1 MEWLVEGDDNM
12 KVFKDPESKDKI
24 PDAELVQLGINLKK
38 FVENY
43 RKYVLINVP
52 NKDGNNPIEILKT
65 LDEISH
71 KMITHQ
77 YQDLFDDISIVD
89 MTNDS
94 VPF

>member
-1 MEWLVEGDDNM
+1 MEWLAEGDDNM
-12 KVFKDPESKDKI
+12 QVFKDPESKDKI

-52 NKDGNNPIEILKT
+52 NKRGNNPFEILKT

-89 MTNDS
+89 TTNDS